1 MRPARHVGRFVMRRI
16 GSTIT
21 TLAAAGVLALAVPG
35 SAFAA
40 NGFLAI
46 DGVQHN
52 DPKGCFEIAHLST
65 VFNVTDTPA
74 LVHNVPGCA
83 GGFVEVIPPGLAVQV
98 PGTHSIYMG

>member
-1 MRPARHVGRFVMRRI
+1 MRRI
-16 GSTIT
+16 GSTLA

-46 DGVQHN
+46 DGVRHN
-52 DPKGCFEIAHLST
+52 NPTGCFEIARLST
-65 VFNVTDTPA
+65 VVNFTDTPA

-83 GGFVEVIPPGLAVQV
+83 RGFIEIIPPGLAVEV
-98 PGTHSIYMG
+98 PGTHSIFIG

>member
-1 MRPARHVGRFVMRRI
+1 MRRI
-16 GSTIT
+16 GSTLA

-46 DGVQHN
+46 GGVRHD
-52 DPKGCFEIAHLST
+52 DPAGCFEIASLST
-65 VFNVTDTPA
+65 VFNFTDRPA

-83 GGFVEVIPPGLAVQV
+83 GGFVQVIPPGLAVQV
-98 PGTHSIYMG
+98 PGTHSIFID

>member
-1 MRPARHVGRFVMRRI
+1 MRRI
-16 GSTIT
+16 GSTLA

-46 DGVQHN
+46 DGVRHN
-52 DPKGCFEIAHLST
+52 DPRGCFEIAQLST
-65 VFNVTDTPA
+65 VLNFTDTPA

-83 GGFVEVIPPGLAVQV
+83 SGFVQVIPPGLAVQV
-98 PGTHSIYMG
+98 PGTHSIFIG

>member
-1 MRPARHVGRFVMRRI
+1 MRRI
-16 GSTIT
+16 GSTLT

-46 DGVQHN
+46 DGVRHD
-52 DPKGCFEIAHLST
+52 DPRGCFEIARLST
-65 VFNVTDTPA
+65 VLNFTDTPA

-83 GGFVEVIPPGLAVQV
+83 GGVVQVIPPGLAVQV
-98 PGTHSIYMG
+98 PGTHSIFIG